1 MSSMAFAFMITIAVA
16 GVLYV
21 FIYPMISGEQRAEQ
35 RLKDISAE
43 EIQAK
48 RSRKGADT
56 GATRRQQVEDS
67 LKQLEA
73 RQKNVKNPPI
83 QVRLQQAGLTTTKK
97 RFLIYSAL
105 TGVAVFIMLLLFS
118 GVGPFVAVPAAGVAA
133 FGLPRWVVNYLK
145 KKREAKF
152 IKELPNAIDVITRG
166 VRAGLPLGDCIR
178 IIANETVEPVKGEFR
193 QIAEGQAVG
202 MSLSEAASKLY
213 ERVPLAESNFFGIVL
228 TIQQQ
233 AGGNLAEALGN
244 LSKVL
249 RERKKMKDK
258 IQAMS
263 MEAKASAS
271 IIASLPFGV
280 MALVYLT
287 SPGYIELL
295 WTTPTGRV
303 MMAASVVWMSMG
315 VLVMRRMINFDF

>member
-1 MSSMAFAFMITIAVA
+1 MSSMAFAFLITVAVA

-21 FIYPMISGEQRAEQ
+21 FVYPMISGEKRAEQ

-48 RSRKGADT
+48 RSRKGPDT
-56 GATRRQQVEDS
+56 GANRRQQVEDS
-67 LKQLEA
+67 MKQLEA
-73 RQKNVKNPPI
+73 RQKNAKNPPI
-83 QVRLQQAGLTTTKK
+83 EIRLAQAGLSISKK
-97 RFLIYSAL
+97 QFYIFSGLAGL
-105 TGVAVFIMLLLFS
+105 VVFVLMYLFS
-118 GVGPFVAVPAAGVAA
+118 SVGLLAAGPAAAVA
-133 FGLPRWVVNYLK
+133 GLGIPRWFVNYRK
-145 KKREAKF
+145 KKREARF

-166 VRAGLPLGDCIR
+166 VKAGLPIGDCIR

-193 QIAEGQAVG
+193 QIAEGQSVG
-202 MSLSEAASKLY
+202 MSLSESASKMF
-213 ERVPLAESNFFGIVL
+213 ERVPLPEANFFGIVL

-244 LSKVL
+244 LSRVL
-249 RERKKMKDK
+249 RERKKMRDK

-263 MEAKASAS
+263 MEAKASAG
-271 IIASLPFGV
+271 IIAALPFAV
-280 MALVYLT
+280 MFLVYIT

-303 MMAASVVWMSMG
+303 VMAGSAVWMSMG